1 MWCIAESTA
10 FKTCSPSIKWCG
22 RADTLES
29 RLRGMMK
36 EAHEAGDGR
45 ESQLESAVLGKGS
58 FTSDESALNET
69 VTRLYDEA
77 AIATLIG
84 NDAFEESS
92 DEEDEGEA
100 EEE

>member
-1 MWCIAESTA
+1 
-10 FKTCSPSIKWCG
+10 
-22 RADTLES
+22 
-29 RLRGMMK
+29 MMK
-36 EAHEAGDGR
+36 EAHDAGDGR
-45 ESQLESAVLGKGS
+45 QSQHESAVLGKGS

-77 AIATLIG
+77 AIALLIG

-92 DEEDEGEA
+92 DEEDEEEQG